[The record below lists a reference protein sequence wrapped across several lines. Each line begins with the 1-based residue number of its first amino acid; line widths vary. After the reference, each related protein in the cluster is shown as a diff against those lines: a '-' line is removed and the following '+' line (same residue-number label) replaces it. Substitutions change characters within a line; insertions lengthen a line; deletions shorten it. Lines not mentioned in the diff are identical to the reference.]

1 MTDTR
6 RLLITLKPSERAEIE
21 AAQVRAGFPSLAS
34 YIRAMTLKSARGSQ
48 SDRASLGLATVN
60 WVTSADFILDAIDN
74 VHDMDVT
81 LRDYAAAV
89 GLAQRKALGIIPKG
103 AGQ

>member
-34 YIRAMTLKSARGSQ
+34 YIRAMTLKAARAEQ
-48 SDRASLGLATVN
+48 
-60 WVTSADFILDAIDN
+60 
-74 VHDMDVT
+74 
-81 LRDYAAAV
+81 
-89 GLAQRKALGIIPKG
+89 
-103 AGQ
+103 